1 MVENL
6 YFQHNQLIEVPSNAF
21 VNILNLATINF
32 SYNSLTTFELWTLL
46 VSTSVDF
53 SHNQIS
59 MITNKYLF
67 NIPMITLSNQKPIL
81 LNNNSPTINLT
92 DAIYEMYNS
101 CDEVIDILEL
111 PGNNGS
117 SVFPIISL
125 NLAFINFGTT
135 QINCSCNQAYILQM
149 LLGTFSQLQ
158 DIAPFP
164 IYNATCTDGTQFLTS
179 NCAPKFAAVP
189 PNSSVDFTR
198 VYPRQCEIL
207 QSEGGSL
214 TSVQNMSVP
223 TSNAVRYRLISDGFF
238 FLFINFFSRY
248 FSRLIHTMKLD

>member
-1 MVENL
+1 
-6 YFQHNQLIEVPSNAF
+6 
-21 VNILNLATINF
+21 
-32 SYNSLTTFELWTLL
+32 
-46 VSTSVDF
+46 
-53 SHNQIS
+53 
-59 MITNKYLF
+59 
-67 NIPMITLSNQKPIL
+67 
-81 LNNNSPTINLT
+81 
-92 DAIYEMYNS
+92 
-101 CDEVIDILEL
+101 
-111 PGNNGS
+111 
-117 SVFPIISL
+117 
-125 NLAFINFGTT
+125 
-135 QINCSCNQAYILQM
+135 M

-223 TSNAVRYRLISDGFF
+223 TSNAVRYRLISDG
-238 FLFINFFSRY
+238 LFSIY
-248 FSRLIHTMKLD
+248 